1 MKKQVNAQLD
11 DSDRAVLEAVAF
23 LRNVLLV
30 DIAREALM
38 EYIESRRNEP
48 RVQAVLAARAAEIGG
63 EAGVEPACRKDCL
76 NPRRQETQ
84 KDLRGVNIGR
94 KRQHAAPEN
103 TGRKRQRLTIPDPAR

>member
-48 RVQAVLAARAAEIGG
+48 RVQAVLAARAAELA
-63 EAGVEPACRKDCL
+63 E
-76 NPRRQETQ
+76 RRGSSQLAEKIASIQ
-84 KDLRGVNIGR
+84 DVR
-94 KRQHAAPEN
+94 KR
-103 TGRKRQRLTIPDPAR
+103 KRT